1 MSATVRIAD
10 ARSAERIDVNGHE
23 ATFSLWKFRYQT
35 TITDHALS
43 RCLRCSINSRLSV
56 WLPAKRSCAWRI
68 GNHSKYQMDFQSRSC
83 RMSLIALFR
92 FPVNKIEFPD
102 TCFYFP
108 VLGFREI
115 ACNSLKT
122 RGNNRPNCVFE
133 AKMTKI
139 PCFFPVKQG
148 NPLRRVGSRLR
159 PPPFSRLAIC
169 GPRLAL

>member
-1 MSATVRIAD
+1 MAPSLPGTHRYLSCFHFPASVLTLGTGRELHYANGD
-10 ARSAERIDVNGHE
+10 SLGTSTSFRSVCA
-23 ATFSLWKFRYQT
+23 
-35 TITDHALS
+35 
-43 RCLRCSINSRLSV
+43 
-56 WLPAKRSCAWRI
+56 CAWRI
-68 GNHSKYQMDFQSRSC
+68 GSHSKYQIDFQSRSC
-83 RMSLIALFR
+83 RMSLIAFFR

-139 PCFFPVKQG
+139 PCFFAVKQG
-148 NPLRRVGSRLR
+148 NPIETGWLKTASTASL
-159 PPPFSRLAIC
+159 SY
-169 GPRLAL
+169 